1 MQIRLNTNETNYKM
15 TICKRDKI
23 PNDIRNDKI
32 QT

>member
-1 MQIRLNTNETNYKM
+1 MQIRQNTNETNYKM